1 MLHRSKEVRNH
12 TALFSHLLMHP
23 NPSGDNLYE
32 HGYFSFCLFKCRLVD
47 FSQVQNQILRLQDKL
62 SPVSNMA
69 SSRSEEN
76 VNLRH
81 FPTQDG
87 VTVLVSPAIL
97 LDSYDLLLLWQMFKP
112 IFYGIVILL
121 ADVIALLP

>member
-1 MLHRSKEVRNH
+1 
-12 TALFSHLLMHP
+12 
-23 NPSGDNLYE
+23 
-32 HGYFSFCLFKCRLVD
+32 
-47 FSQVQNQILRLQDKL
+47 
-62 SPVSNMA
+62 MA
-69 SSRSEEN
+69 SSRSDEN

-112 IFYGIVILL
+112 MFYGIVILL

>member
-1 MLHRSKEVRNH
+1 
-12 TALFSHLLMHP
+12 
-23 NPSGDNLYE
+23 
-32 HGYFSFCLFKCRLVD
+32 
-47 FSQVQNQILRLQDKL
+47 
-62 SPVSNMA
+62 MA

-97 LDSYDLLLLWQMFKP
+97 LDSCDFLLLWQMLSHYL
-112 IFYGIVILL
+112 YGIMMLFWQMLLPYCHMNATFVFCL
-121 ADVIALLP
+121 ADVMALLHC